1 MARPLNEPMSDTDRL
16 ERDLVAVV
24 GPSGAGKSELAL
36 VLARAFDGEV
46 VNCDALQVYR
56 GVDVGTAK
64 LPTDA
69 RRGVPHHL
77 LDVVAPTE
85 EFSAADFVARA
96 VPAIEGIVGRGKLP
110 IVVGGTGLYL
120 RALRRGLFEGPGRIP
135 ELRRRLEGLA
145 ERRGTAVL
153 HRLLRR
159 WDPSSAARIHENDR
173 VRIVRAIEV
182 CCASGRPMSELMAT
196 RRRPLKGFR
205 DILVGLRPPREPL
218 STRIELR
225 AAEMLARGLAKEVS
239 ELKDEF
245 GTEIPAFK
253 AIGYR
258 ETLRLIDGEIDN
270 EDACKMIARST
281 LRYAKRQMTWFRR
294 EEGTR
299 WFDGFGDDP
308 AVSRDVIDFL
318 HRELNRRRPRLGS
331 SPGSEETETLHAEAA
346 T

>member
-1 MARPLNEPMSDTDRL
+1 MGDTYRTARV
-16 ERDLVAVV
+16 LVAVV

-36 VLARAFDGEV
+36 ALARAFNGEI

-56 GVDVGTAK
+56 GMDIGTAK
-64 LPTDA
+64 LLPGA
-69 RRGVPHHL
+69 RGGIRHHL
-77 LDVVAPTE
+77 LDIAAPTE
-85 EFSAADFVARA
+85 SFSAADFVARA
-96 VPAIEGIVGRGKLP
+96 VPAVEDIVGRGKLP

-120 RALRRGLFEGPGRIP
+120 RALRRGLFEGPGRVP
-135 ELRRRLEGLA
+135 ELRRRLEGLV
-145 ERRGTAVL
+145 ERRGTVVL

-159 WDPSSAARIHENDR
+159 WDPSSAARIHFNDR

-182 CCASGRPMSELMAT
+182 CCVSGRPMSELMAT

-205 DILVGLRPPREPL
+205 DILVGLRPAREPL

-225 AAEMLARGLAKEVS
+225 AAEMLAHGLVKEVS
-239 ELKDEF
+239 ELKEQFGDE
-245 GTEIPAFK
+245 IQAFK

-258 ETLRLIDGEIDN
+258 ETLRFIEGEIDK

-294 EEGTR
+294 EEETR

-308 AVSRDVIDFL
+308 AVGRDVIDFL
-318 HRELNRRRPRLGS
+318 QRELSRCRPRLGLCPS
-331 SPGSEETETLHAEAA
+331 SEETETLHAETAP
-346 T
+346 